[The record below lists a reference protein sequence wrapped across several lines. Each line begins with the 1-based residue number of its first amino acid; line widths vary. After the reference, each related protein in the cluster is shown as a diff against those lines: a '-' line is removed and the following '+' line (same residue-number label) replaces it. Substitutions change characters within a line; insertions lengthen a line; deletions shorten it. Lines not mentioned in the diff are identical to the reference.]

1 MPEAVQRFPAAAS
14 LSEVGNGGSLAEAV
28 DDGNKSDGVGSVAAD
43 TDAGSGIAMT
53 GPLTASATAGGQ
65 MTTVFTRE

>member
-28 DDGNKSDGVGSVAAD
+28 DDGYKSDGVGSVAAD
-43 TDAGSGIAMT
+43 TDAGSGDMT
-53 GPLTASATAGGQ
+53 VYYGTDDGFEPDWD
-65 MTTVFTRE
+65 